1 MRALLA
7 VACRPFAAHSVR
19 RAACTGYF
27 ALGVANHSV
36 KLTETK
42 LGTTSPPKSWGI
54 DSDTLLEQY
63 ELNGAMRPK
72 HADWLTQIDAAVPV
86 SRRQLR
92 WLAESRGQQP
102 ATQGK
107 END

>member
-1 MRALLA
+1 M
-7 VACRPFAAHSVR
+7 
-19 RAACTGYF
+19 
-27 ALGVANHSV
+27 

-63 ELNGAMRPK
+63 ELNGAMRPNR
-72 HADWLTQIDAAVPV
+72 ADWLTECAAAVPV

-107 END
+107 EMLTDAARCLCLSRVWVG